1 MSKKTFFS
9 LLDRV
14 QKDFSTIRGSRD
26 KGQNGQKWAGQL
38 ANWVYNERFLR
49 YLEFAS
55 SDFDETLRK
64 CSWYEKNED

>member
-26 KGQNGQKWAGQL
+26 KRQKWQKWAGQL
-38 ANWVYNERFLR
+38 ANWVYNERFIR
-49 YLEFAS
+49 YLEFSS

-64 CSWYEKNED
+64 CS